1 MECNQEEGKM
11 GEEGKFQLSK
21 ITNNHWLGLLAP
33 TIKQFQEKINIPTIT
48 YETLYTYFANG
59 IQFGGDLSEFC
70 VIHKDF
76 KPYAFAHWMVRG
88 LPHIGVAHC
97 DFIYSWNRARE
108 PIEMLIDGLHDFGKR
123 NRCVY
128 YEGDVINESIF
139 RVFRKAA
146 ARRGFKLEKTGIIN
160 FLGRNGR

>member
-1 MECNQEEGKM
+1 MSEG
-11 GEEGKFQLSK
+11 GGFVLSK

-48 YETLYTYFANG
+48 YETLFTYFAQG
-59 IQFGGDLSEFC
+59 VQFGGDRVEFN
-70 VIHKDF
+70 VVHKEL
-76 KPYAFAHWMVRG
+76 KPYAFAHWMTRG

-108 PIEMLIDGLHDFGKR
+108 PIGMLIDGFREFGKR
-123 NRCVY
+123 NRCTY
-128 YEGDVINESIF
+128 YEADVINEAIF

-146 ARRGFKLEKTGIIN
+146 AKRGFELEKTGIIN
-160 FLGRNGR
+160 FLGRNKQ